1 MTAITA
7 ITEVA
12 AAVLLRG
19 DAAAPE
25 FLLAQ
30 RPPGKV
36 YAGYW
41 EFPGGK
47 VEPGE
52 TVYQALVRE
61 LQEELGITV
70 DDVWPWVCCA
80 FTYPHA
86 AVRLRFYRIRAWHGE
101 IAPIEHSAF
110 AWLKTGEPAAV
121 APILP
126 ANGPILQALELPP
139 LYALSNA
146 EENGV
151 EAELRRIARALAGGL
166 RMLQIRDKT
175 LAPERREEFARAV
188 MALAGGD
195 QRSENCGNGCTP
207 MACVLINDDQALAR
221 AVGAHGLHLSSQQLW
236 QLDRR
241 PDFSRVAASCHSAAD
256 LARAAQLGL
265 DFVALGPLLPTATHP
280 GAAGIGWAEFSRL
293 VERSPLP
300 VYALGG
306 MQPEMLETA
315 CRAGAHGVALM
326 RGWC

>member
-1 MTAITA
+1 MTT

-19 DAAAPE
+19 NATAPE

-52 TVYQALVRE
+52 TLYQALVRE

-70 DDVWPWVCCA
+70 DDVWPWLCCE

-86 AVRLRFYRIRAWHGE
+86 SVRLRFYRIHAWHGE

-110 AWLKTGEPAAV
+110 AWLKIGEPAGV
-121 APILP
+121 EPILP

-139 LYALSNA
+139 VYALSNA

-151 EAELRRIARALAGGL
+151 EAELQRIERALAGGL
-166 RMLQIRDKT
+166 HLLQLRDKT
-175 LAPERREEFARAV
+175 LAPAQRLAFARAV
-188 MALAGGD
+188 MALAGGAAK
-195 QRSENCGNGCTP
+195 
-207 MACVLINDDQALAR
+207 ACVLINDDQELAR
-221 AVGAHGLHLSSQQLW
+221 TVGAHGLTSRRSSSGSSTA
-236 QLDRR
+236 DRISRASPPPATAPPILRGRRNSGWTSSFSVRCCPPPATPAR
-241 PDFSRVAASCHSAAD
+241 PASAGRSSRASSNARRYRYTR
-256 LARAAQLGL
+256 LAGCSRRCSK
-265 DFVALGPLLPTATHP
+265 LLVTPGHTA
-280 GAAGIGWAEFSRL
+280 SR
-293 VERSPLP
+293 
-300 VYALGG
+300 
-306 MQPEMLETA
+306 
-315 CRAGAHGVALM
+315 
-326 RGWC
+326 

>member
-1 MTAITA
+1 MTA

-70 DDVWPWVCCA
+70 DDVWPWVCCE

-86 AVRLRFYRIRAWHGE
+86 SVRLRFYRIRVWHGE

-110 AWLKTGEPAAV
+110 AWLQVGEPAAV

-151 EAELRRIARALAGGL
+151 EAELRRIERALAGGL
-166 RMLQIRDKT
+166 GMLQIRDKT
-175 LAPERREEFARAV
+175 LAPERREVFARAA

-195 QRSENCGNGCTP
+195 ERSENDGNGCTP
-207 MACVLINDDQALAR
+207 KACVLINDDQALAR

-241 PDFSRVAASCHSAAD
+241 PDFARVAASCHSAAD

-265 DFVALGPLLPTATHP
+265 DFVVLGPLLPTATHP

-315 CRAGAHGVALM
+315 CLAGAHGLALM
-326 RGWC
+326 RGW